1 MFKFNY
7 QVISN
12 KFINDFRKRDGYS
25 VFISTFLVKAI
36 NAFLSI
42 LIVRVLSQEEFGDI
56 SFAIAVTSVLSV
68 FGGLGANWSLLR
80 FGSSLNSQIK
90 KLYLLKYSLKNGTS
104 FTFFLIVLTICF
116 SFFLP
121 ENLQNARIYLII
133 LSFTLLTNFYYE
145 LIKSFF
151 RIINKNKIYSKSN
164 IFGSVIYFC
173 LSIIL
178 ALLFDGLGYSLA
190 LVLSPFIAFVI
201 FYQKIYKLE
210 SFIESE
216 IGDNKKK
223 FWSYGIYVG
232 LGTIANQLLLSL
244 GTILPGFLNA
254 SSEDLAIIRAATII
268 PLNLLIIP
276 TIFLT
281 TDFVYISK
289 NHQDYN
295 ALKGYYL
302 GYLKNL
308 FLFSIIPFAI
318 LFLFNKKIVLLF
330 FGAQYLESVEFMLI
344 LNISIF
350 FSFFFRVPLGNILAA
365 IGKANWNV
373 LNSVLGLV
381 LFIILVFLFFPSYGI
396 LSVAYIMSFIFILT
410 GFISLFM
417 FIYYLKSVQNS

>member
-1 MFKFNY
+1 M
-7 QVISN
+7 ISN
-12 KFINDFRKRDGYS
+12 KFINDFRKRDGIS

-42 LIVRVLSQEEFGDI
+42 LIVRVLSQDEFGDI

-90 KLYLLKYSLKNGTS
+90 KLSLFKYSLKNGTL
-104 FTFFLIVLTICF
+104 FTFFLISLTICF

-151 RIINKNKIYSKSN
+151 RIINKNRIYSNSN
-164 IFGSVIYFC
+164 IFGSLIYFC

-190 LVLSPFIAFVI
+190 LVLSPVIAFVI
-201 FYQKIYKLE
+201 FYKKIYKIQPL
-210 SFIESE
+210 IENGTGIE
-216 IGDNKKK
+216 KKK

-281 TDFVYISK
+281 TDFVHISK

-318 LFLFNKKIVLLF
+318 LFLLNKKIVLLF

-344 LNISIF
+344 LNVSIF

-373 LNSVLGLV
+373 LNSVFGLV

-410 GFISLFM
+410 GFISLIM
-417 FIYYLKSVQNS
+417 FIYYLKRVQISNNHS